1 MSFRC
6 ETSDDDDGGDDDD
19 DDEEVDVRDG
29 DGDDDDLWCLSLHV
43 QSCRIKMSSRDA
55 YEKSF
60 GRFRRVVGRQDVWV
74 RVV

>member
-6 ETSDDDDGGDDDD
+6 ETSDDDDGGGDDDD

-43 QSCRIKMSSRDA
+43 QSCRIKMSSRMRKVS
-55 YEKSF
+55 EGIGGWWEGKMF
-60 GRFRRVVGRQDVWV
+60 G
-74 RVV
+74 